1 MTRLTTLI
9 IALLSAIT
17 SSFAGNWQKQY
28 ATDEFGDTDYSK
40 PIYVL
45 EYAAPNDHLINMNVL
60 YSPFGLFVLEPW
72 WYSEEVVDIST
83 IKAKSSSGQ
92 VYNFE
97 FERKHKMSN
106 LYRITNQ
113 KDVATLVN
121 LFEQGNFT
129 LSFYR
134 PSSYFQDAQTYNYKI
149 GRQGVGIKSLSGTS
163 ASSSKSGKTT
173 FKGKIGGKYSFTMVF
188 DQSISTF
195 ENGGKLTGTY
205 WYGTGNNGKMKIKG
219 SVDYLGRIELEE
231 YDPSG
236 KKCGDWFVNLVSD
249 DTTGYKYGLDGV
261 MMNTKDQTFN
271 VSATQQ

>member
-1 MTRLTTLI
+1 MIRLTILV
-9 IALLSAIT
+9 IALFSAIT

-60 YSPFGLFVLEPW
+60 YSPVGLFVLEPW

-83 IKAKSSSGQ
+83 IKAKSSTGQ

-97 FERKHKMSN
+97 FERKHQMSN
-106 LYRITNQ
+106 LYMIKNQ
-113 KDVATLVN
+113 KDVAALVN

-134 PSSYFQDAQTYNYKI
+134 ASSYFQDSHTYNYKI
-149 GRQGVGIKSLSGTS
+149 GRQGSGIKTLSGSSTS
-163 ASSSKSGKTT
+163 ATGKTT
-173 FKGKIGGKYSFTMVF
+173 FKGKIGEKYSFTMVIDQPMSIF
-188 DQSISTF
+188 D
-195 ENGGKLTGTY
+195 NGGSLTGVY
-205 WYGTGNNGKMKIKG
+205 WYGNGSNGKMKIKG

-231 YDPSG
+231 YDSSG
-236 KKCGDWFVNLVSD
+236 KKCGDWYLNTLSD
-249 DTTGYKYGLDGV
+249 DAGTKYALDGV
-261 MMNTKDQTFN
+261 MMNAKNQTFN
-271 VSATQQ
+271 VSAVQQ